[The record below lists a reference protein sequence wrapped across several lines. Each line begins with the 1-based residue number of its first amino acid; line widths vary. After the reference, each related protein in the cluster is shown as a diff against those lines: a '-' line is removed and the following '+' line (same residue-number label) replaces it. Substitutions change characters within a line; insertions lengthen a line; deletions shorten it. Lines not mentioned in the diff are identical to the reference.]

1 MLIRASRRLIFLLF
15 GVGLLLSG
23 CFQQPTPSENMY
35 KTLEKVASAEKT
47 FEDQQAPLVAAEE
60 KEEKIYNQIIGL
72 GMKQYDQIVKLS
84 DEALTL
90 TDKRS
95 TLMENETQS
104 LKESEQ
110 QFSKVKELKGEL
122 EQAALKQQANELYAI
137 MENRYKAHDELY
149 QHYKKALTYDQQ
161 LYKMLKDKNVSLD
174 VLEEQINKLN
184 ETYDKIVQA
193 NNKFNEL
200 TKQYNTKK
208 LQFYQTAGIK
218 RAKTA

>member
-1 MLIRASRRLIFLLF
+1 MSIRANRRLILLLF

-23 CFQQPTPSENMY
+23 CFQQPPPSENMY

-47 FEDQQAPLVAAEE
+47 FEDQQAPLVAAEQ

-84 DEALTL
+84 DEALAL

-95 TLMENETQS
+95 TLMEKETQS

-110 QFSKVKELKGEL
+110 QFNKVKELKGDL
-122 EQAALKQQANELYAI
+122 EQTALKKQANELYTI
-137 MENRYKAHDELY
+137 MKKRYKAHDELY
-149 QHYKKALTYDQQ
+149 QHYKNALTYDQQ
-161 LYKMLKDKNVSLD
+161 LYKMLKDKSVSLD
-174 VLEEQINKLN
+174 GLEAQINKLN
-184 ETYDKIVQA
+184 ETYEKIVKE
-193 NNKFNEL
+193 NNEFNEL
-200 TKQYNTKK
+200 TKQYNTIK

-218 RAKTA
+218 TAKTA